1 MSEIRRTA
9 LTAYQRYADFVSL
22 LQHPLL
28 LACRLYWGWDFVV
41 KGFNTLAHVQV
52 NVEYFT
58 SWNVPLPHASVIACG
73 TAELFCGSLLLIGLA
88 SRIATL
94 PLIFTMIVA
103 YLTAHADEVTSL
115 ETFASAA
122 PFFNLLTCV
131 LVFLFGPGVF
141 SLDWLLGRLIL
152 GRPVERSALHN
163 GQGSVGAGRAM

>member
-1 MSEIRRTA
+1 MSDIRRTT
-9 LTAYQRYADFVSL
+9 LTAYQRYADAVSL

-41 KGFNTLAHVQV
+41 KGYNTLAYIPA
-52 NVEYFT
+52 NVEFFT
-58 SWNVPLPHASVIACG
+58 NWHVPLPHASVIACG
-73 TAELFCGSLLLIGLA
+73 TVELTCGRLLLLGLA

-103 YLTAHADEVTSL
+103 YLTAHADEVTNL

-131 LVFLFGPGVF
+131 LVLIFGPGVF
-141 SLDWLLGRLIL
+141 SLDWLLAKLVF
-152 GRPVERSALHN
+152 GRPVEQNALRN
-163 GQGSVGAGRAM
+163 GQGSVGAGQTM

>member
-1 MSEIRRTA
+1 MSEFRRTA
-9 LTAYQRYADFVSL
+9 LTAYQRYADAVSL

-41 KGFNTLAHVQV
+41 KGFNTLAHIQV

-58 SWNVPLPHASVIACG
+58 DWKVPLPHASVIACG

-115 ETFASAA
+115 QTFASAP

-131 LVFLFGPGVF
+131 LVFIFGPGIF
-141 SLDWLLGRLIL
+141 SIDWLLGRFVL
-152 GRPVERSALHN
+152 GRTVERSRTRKE
-163 GQGSVGAGRAM
+163 QGSVGAGQTT